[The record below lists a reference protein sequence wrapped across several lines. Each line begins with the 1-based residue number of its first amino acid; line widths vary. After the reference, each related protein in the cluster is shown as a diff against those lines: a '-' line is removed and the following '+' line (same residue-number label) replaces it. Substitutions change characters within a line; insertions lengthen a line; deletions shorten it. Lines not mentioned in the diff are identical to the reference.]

1 MRFGLLSIWKQIFR
15 SPTREVLGENVKKA
29 PLYNQRVN
37 RKPMGFFGISILFD
51 VILCESQNSAS
62 VNLSRTICHMLL
74 FLKKEKYIKEMCT

>member
-29 PLYNQRVN
+29 PLYYQRVN

>member
-15 SPTREVLGENVKKA
+15 LPTREVLGENVKKA
-29 PLYNQRVN
+29 PLYYQCVN
-37 RKPMGFFGISILFD
+37 RKPMFFFGISILFD

-62 VNLSRTICHMLL
+62 VNLSRTVCHMLL